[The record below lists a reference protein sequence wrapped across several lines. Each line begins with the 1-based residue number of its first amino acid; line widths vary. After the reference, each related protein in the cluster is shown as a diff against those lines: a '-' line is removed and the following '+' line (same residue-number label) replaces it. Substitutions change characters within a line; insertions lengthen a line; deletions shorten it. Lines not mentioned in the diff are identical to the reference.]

1 MHGMDVSTMTLSSYL
16 DEWLELARTQVRAST
31 FQGYMF
37 RCNAYLRPGLGD
49 CLVGE
54 LTVPQLNL
62 FFIWLLHQGGE
73 EGGPLKRTTLD
84 GVHRVLRKALGDAVR
99 AGRLGHNPVSRVT
112 LPKHDPDRGLEP
124 DTLQVWDATQAA
136 RFLELSVDDHMY
148 GVWRLALATG
158 MRRGEL
164 LGLRWSD
171 VDLSVPQLRV
181 MKSLTHVKGMFRL
194 GATKTGRG
202 RVLAID
208 QTTADILA
216 GLPPPTDP
224 VAIAASASF
233 LTPIGYQTNTIVYG
247 LGGYRFT
254 DCWRLGLPMAIATLA
269 VIVGVVPV
277 VWG

>member
-1 MHGMDVSTMTLSSYL
+1 
-16 DEWLELARTQVRAST
+16 
-31 FQGYMF
+31 
-37 RCNAYLRPGLGD
+37 
-49 CLVGE
+49 
-54 LTVPQLNL
+54 
-62 FFIWLLHQGGE
+62 
-73 EGGPLKRTTLD
+73 
-84 GVHRVLRKALGDAVR
+84 
-99 AGRLGHNPVSRVT
+99 
-112 LPKHDPDRGLEP
+112 
-124 DTLQVWDATQAA
+124 
-136 RFLELSVDDHMY
+136 MY

-254 DCWRLGLPMAIATLA
+254 DYWRLGLPMAIATLA